1 MRGLPSLWRRN
12 RGVQLG
18 IRDDEVRYAL
28 SCAALECTS
37 MGPDDSLNS
46 ESNDDAPSRL
56 SVTTNTVV
64 PDREQIELADAVLAR
79 LNPTDSHELRQM
91 TTRFGLVS
99 GMLMMIVILFWWLA
113 IHVAGKEWG
122 GNHGPSSI
130 FFDLSFAEVS
140 WVVPILVFFATLLV
154 SLSRERGG
162 ALTATLGGGFF
173 VLVVYLA
180 IEPVGHAM
188 FSSDGSSDLMTSIL
202 QSLRLTAL
210 GILVHFSAR
219 YFLDAMLV
227 AWVRGV
233 LSNFDVALAPIKED

>member
-1 MRGLPSLWRRN
+1 
-12 RGVQLG
+12 
-18 IRDDEVRYAL
+18 
-28 SCAALECTS
+28 
-37 MGPDDSLNS
+37 MGSEDSLAP
-46 ESNDDAPSRL
+46 ESSDDVPSRL
-56 SVTTNTVV
+56 SVRNDAMI

-79 LNPTDSHELRQM
+79 LNPADAHELRQM

-99 GMLMMIVILFWWLA
+99 GMLMMIVVLFWWLA
-113 IHVAGKEWG
+113 IHVAGNEWG

-140 WVVPILVFFATLLV
+140 SIVPILVFFATLLV

-188 FSSDGSSDLMTSIL
+188 FSTDASTDLMTSIL
-202 QSLRLTAL
+202 QTLRLTAL

-219 YFLDAMLV
+219 YFLDAMLI

-233 LSNFDVALAPIKED
+233 ISNFDVALAPIKEE